1 MKRYF
6 CLFLLFLASALFS
19 TSPTFCQSA
28 SQGTNAAGK
37 LRFAVVVSD
46 SQGAPIR
53 DLHSDDFVIEVA
65 GKPLPGQVQS
75 PVAAAQPAAQM
86 MGAA

>member
-6 CLFLLFLASALFS
+6 CLLLMFPAMALLS
-19 TSPTFCQSA
+19 TPPTFCQSV
-28 SQGTNAAGK
+28 SQGTIAAGK

-46 SQGAPIR
+46 SHGAPIR